1 MLGDLDA
8 CLHICLDKIQRKVAI
23 GQAPESGDIRIMG
36 RCFIRLGRLD
46 DLKKHEQQFP
56 NEDWGQ
62 LQDDEENRMKGDGDS
77 RMAN

>member
-1 MLGDLDA
+1 LDNI
-8 CLHICLDKIQRKVAI
+8 HRNVAV
-23 GQAPESGDIRIMG
+23 GQAPESGNIRMIG

-62 LQDDEENRMKGDGDS
+62 LQDEEENRMKGEDDS